1 MIRTANEF
9 DSKEI
14 LDLIKSYSDNTYL
27 TVEDVKKD
35 IKINTHSNYLV
46 YEINKKIVGMI
57 NFHMMSEYAEIIDI
71 VVSEEYRRSHIATK
85 LIKETLNILG
95 DIDITLEVRQS
106 NKVAILL
113 YESVGFKK
121 VGIRKKYYKNEDAYI
136 MKKESR

>member
-27 TVEDVKKD
+27 TVEDIKND
-35 IKINTHSNYLV
+35 IKVNTHSKYLV
-46 YEINKKIVGMI
+46 YEINKKIVAMI
-57 NFHMMSEYAEIIDI
+57 NFHIMMEYAEIIDI
-71 VVSEEYRRSHIATK
+71 VVNEECRRSHIATK

-95 DIDITLEVRQS
+95 DIDITLEVRES

-113 YESVGFKK
+113 YESFGFKI
-121 VGIRKKYYKNEDAYI
+121 VGIRKKYYKSEDAYI
-136 MKKESR
+136 MKKES

>member
-14 LDLIKSYSDNTYL
+14 LDLIKSYSDNTYI

-106 NKVAILL
+106 NKGAILL

-121 VGIRKKYYKNEDAYI
+121 VGARKKYYKNEDAYI

>member
-14 LDLIKSYSDNTYL
+14 LDLIKSYSGNTYL